1 MSKDITQIAD
11 ELTANIDTIEKES
24 AWAIGEIR
32 RLRAENLELRLK
44 VDNLTYMLR
53 AVTQGKVLQ

>member
-11 ELTANIDTIEKES
+11 ELTANIDTIEAEA

-32 RLRAENLELRLK
+32 RLRAENMEKQLRI
-44 VDNLTYMLR
+44 DNLLYMIRKL
-53 AVTQGKVLQ
+53 TQGEVLQ